1 MDSEFFLDAVEVGL
15 LELEIWPSEAFEAA
29 VGLEEVGFELRTEI
43 YHVGAEGVKGVLF
56 IAGDFVE
63 YFFGF
68 GPNLAENQC
77 LFS

>member
-1 MDSEFFLDAVEVGL
+1 MDSEFLLDAVEVGL

-29 VGLEEVGFELRTEI
+29 VGLEEVGFELRAEI

-56 IAGDFVE
+56 IGGDFVE
-63 YFFGF
+63 NLFGL
-68 GPNLAENQC
+68 GPHLTENQS